1 MINMAEQK
9 TGEACTQTQTHTGN
23 DRQTG
28 RHTHVHTAVESV
40 EEINQP
46 LLVCRPQALNNG
58 MCKLP
63 AATHT
68 HHTKERETKERETK
82 ERETKEREE
91 SNGEPKVEH
100 VLIKAGEKVKCMRE
114 ATPERLVPL
123 QTRLVLHALT
133 SSPKL

>member
-68 HHTKERETKERETK
+68 HHTKERETKERE
-82 ERETKEREE
+82 E